1 MIFNVALVSDSED
14 SRKKIYFDKNTM
26 EIGKGVSE
34 EIVGRIVSE
43 ISETIVQ
50 KYRGEFQ
57 YIDESVYQNLYK
69 KLKSQQLMG
78 CSTEACMKMIEDNID
93 IDMKITGKIRK
104 KGTSYTLLLKKLDL
118 RKNGEVLKQQDYVF
132 SEDKL
137 EYYTR
142 ELTLAVM
149 EKDYVIR
156 HPNDPNNLLFSSY
169 FWKSAFLPGSGQIAL
184 GRNEGRG
191 EIFQILSFGVLGF
204 TGIQYFLAQ
213 GKANAYQSINP
224 FPVYALTAS
233 GNGEL
238 AYLYSDSIYSDK
250 RKEYQSSVSL
260 FNAGL
265 LVYTLLW
272 SANLIDL
279 VWFSQNEKVSFPSKS
294 NLEFNQKSIVYSP
307 VEGQKFIETFTYLQY
322 SIYF

>member
-1 MIFNVALVSDSED
+1 
-14 SRKKIYFDKNTM
+14 
-26 EIGKGVSE
+26 
-34 EIVGRIVSE
+34 
-43 ISETIVQ
+43 
-50 KYRGEFQ
+50 
-57 YIDESVYQNLYK
+57 
-69 KLKSQQLMG
+69 
-78 CSTEACMKMIEDNID
+78 MIEDNID

-224 FPVYALTAS
+224 FPIYALTAS

-238 AYLYSDSIYSDK
+238 AYLYSDSIYSGK

-260 FNAGL
+260 FNTGL
-265 LVYTLLW
+265 LVYSLIW

-322 SIYF
+322 SVYF